1 MQFYVY
7 AIFGPDGCPRY
18 IGKGSGYRWQ
28 HHARFSHNR
37 GLSRLYREAGGDLPI
52 VKIREGLSE
61 ADAFAVERAL
71 IAAIGRGTD
80 GPLLNLS
87 PGGDGHG
94 GPKSPE
100 AIANMRANH
109 WSKKSPQTKDKIGAA
124 LKGKPKSGA
133 HKAALSRAAKG
144 RKTGP
149 ASEHRREGI
158 RKALLAFWDS
168 RRQQGLPLRHA
179 REGLS

>member
-7 AIFGPDGCPRY
+7 AIFGPTGHPCY

-37 GLSRLYREAGGDLPI
+37 RLARLYCEAGGDLPI
-52 VKIREGLSE
+52 VKIREDLSE
-61 ADAFAVERAL
+61 SDAFLVERAL
-71 IAAIGRGTD
+71 IAAIGRGVD
-80 GPLLNLS
+80 GPLLNLTD
-87 PGGDGHG
+87 GGDGPS

-100 AIANMRANH
+100 ARANMLANH

-124 LKGKPKSGA
+124 LKGKPKSDA

-149 ASEHRREGI
+149 ASDHRREGI
-158 RKALLAFWDS
+158 RKALLAFWDL

-179 REGLS
+179 REAAL